1 MHALLKILRR
11 LRDEE
16 KGATMVEYGLMVAL
30 IVLAALAGLTY
41 FSEAIQQFYQGI
53 ADDIVAAIH

>member
-1 MHALLKILRR
+1 MHALLMILRR

-16 KGATMVEYGLMVAL
+16 KGATMVEYGLMLSL

-41 FSEAIQQFYQGI
+41 FSGAIQQLYQGI
-53 ADDIVAAIH
+53 ANDIVAAIH